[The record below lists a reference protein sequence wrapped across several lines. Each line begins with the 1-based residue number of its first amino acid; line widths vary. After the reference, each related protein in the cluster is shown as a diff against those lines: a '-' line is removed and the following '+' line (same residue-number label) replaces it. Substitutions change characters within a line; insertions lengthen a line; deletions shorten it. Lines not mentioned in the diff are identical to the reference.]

1 MGVHDHGFNNVS
13 TYGNLR
19 RLMLEGRIARS
30 QPELDFYEMALRCS
44 GAVQASRWSKTIDGD
59 GYLYSF
65 CGPHS
70 LFSDTIRSLRILA
83 LAHQLGH
90 RLGGENDEPISLLD
104 RLIQHARTTARYN
117 VYYGEDRDV
126 YDVRDRVVH
135 ESIFNC
141 KDGRYRC
148 PSTQQG
154 YSPFS
159 TWTRGLAWVI
169 AGYAEQLEWL
179 ATRGDAELEAL
190 GGRGEIEPIMR
201 KAAVAASDFYLEN
214 TPIDGIPYSGYGR
227 PGLIHLG
234 DYLSRKAEPRNDY
247 EPVDSS
253 AAAIAAQGLLRLGC
267 YLASRGDE
275 PNGQRYRQAGLTVL
289 RTLLSDPYLSA
300 EERHQGLLLHAVY
313 HRPRGWD
320 HVAEGAGFPAANPV
334 CGEITTSVNSP
345 CTCNG
350 SRETSRITPSSVRE
364 PAPVR
369 QRGVHLHAE
378 RILRQTLQAGSPS
391 GHDWRQCRHPGA
403 SLPFGG
409 MRQLALRRHQRPG
422 QIGDRVL
429 HGCENRDRTVLAGIS
444 GCGSAHGPGVVNVLN
459 LEQEATEE
467 AELSAA
473 KGNNSRI
480 SSLDGRGP
488 YSQMRQS
495 HWPGTS
501 ELVECFLAW

>member
-1 MGVHDHGFNNVS
+1 MFTVSGRYTAQGWTEWTQGFQFGSAILQFDGTGDSQFLDLGRSHTMRHMAPHVTHMGVHDHGFNNVS

-30 QPELDFYEMALRCS
+30 QPELDFYEMAIRCS

-59 GYLYSF
+59 GYIYSF

-117 VYYGEDRDV
+117 VYYGEGRDV
-126 YDVRDRVVH
+126 YDVRGRVVH

-141 KDGRYRC
+141 NDGRYRC

-159 TWTRGLAWVI
+159 TWTRGLAWII

-190 GGRGEIEPIMR
+190 GGRGEIEPMMR

-214 TPIDGIPYSGYGR
+214 TPVDGIPYWDTGA

-234 DYLSRKAEPRNDY
+234 DYLSRKAEPLNDY

-253 AAAIAAQGLLRLGC
+253 AAAIAAQGLLRLGR

-300 EERHQGLLLHAVY
+300 RGASSRIAVARGLSSPSRLGSRGGGRQDSLRRILHVGRLPPPRTRPVRATARAKRAVLRLLRSVRAPVDR
-313 HRPRGWD
+313 RPRRSD
-320 HVAEGAGFPAANPV
+320 
-334 CGEITTSVNSP
+334 
-345 CTCNG
+345 
-350 SRETSRITPSSVRE
+350 VR
-364 PAPVR
+364 
-369 QRGVHLHAE
+369 
-378 RILRQTLQAGSPS
+378 S
-391 GHDWRQCRHPGA
+391 
-403 SLPFGG
+403 
-409 MRQLALRRHQRPG
+409 
-422 QIGDRVL
+422 
-429 HGCENRDRTVLAGIS
+429 
-444 GCGSAHGPGVVNVLN
+444 
-459 LEQEATEE
+459 ATEE
-467 AELSAA
+467 LHRRPVGGA
-473 KGNNSRI
+473 GQPR
-480 SSLDGRGP
+480 
-488 YSQMRQS
+488 
-495 HWPGTS
+495 
-501 ELVECFLAW
+501 LA